1 MKKEYSIGIGGTYN
15 IYNALAAYSVAREFD
30 LSEEEVAQSFAENK
44 RIFGRQELINYAGK
58 EIDLILVK
66 NPVGLDEVLHMLNTE
81 KDNYSLVALLNA
93 NHADGIDTS
102 WIWDA
107 DYEGLNKD
115 KIKKVLVG
123 GKRWHDMGFRL
134 EVAGFNPGLMTTA
147 TNNDALLDEISKLP
161 TKKYIFWLHTLL
173 CFHFVKLW
181 VKKKLL
187 KAGM

>member
-1 MKKEYSIGIGGTYN
+1 M
-15 IYNALAAYSVAREFD
+15 
-30 LSEEEVAQSFAENK
+30 
-44 RIFGRQELINYAGK
+44 
-58 EIDLILVK
+58 
-66 NPVGLDEVLHMLNTE
+66 
-81 KDNYSLVALLNA
+81 NA

-161 TKKYIFWLHTLL
+161 TKKVYILATYTAMLSIR
-173 CFHFVKLW
+173 KTMGE
-181 VKKKLL
+181 KKII